1 MICSGRRV
9 RKRWLAIGLL
19 LGAVT
24 ACAAAA
30 PAAESAPAPAPE
42 GELLAPERIAALVPA
57 AERDAWLRY
66 LEESRR
72 QRETDR
78 AAIAAEIEQL
88 GRERWTPATEGPAFY
103 VTDEMTVDWFRGE
116 EARRLAEN
124 ILSYQTPSGGWS
136 KRVDLRQPRQPG
148 ESYSSASGW
157 SYIATFDND
166 ATTEH
171 LRFLAEAF
179 RATGEERYRE
189 SFLRGLEY
197 IFRAQYPNGCWP
209 QVYPLQGSYH
219 DAATFN
225 DEAIANILRLL
236 RDVAAA
242 EDDLV
247 PETVRRRV
255 EASLQRGIECVLA
268 SQVVVNG
275 RRTVWGAQHD
285 PLTLQPVK
293 ARAYEHASLSGGES
307 VDLMEFL
314 MGLDSPDPRVVE
326 AVHAAAAWFRETAI
340 YGYEYEAKS
349 GLVARE
355 GAGPIWARFYEIGT
369 NRPIFSNRDGTI
381 LYDWHE
387 LDEERRRGYARYR
400 TGAADVLRRYE
411 RWARALPRSR

>member
-1 MICSGRRV
+1 MIRSHERGR
-9 RKRWLAIGLL
+9 KSCLTIGLL
-19 LGAVT
+19 LGAAT

-30 PAAESAPAPAPE
+30 PAAETTLAPAAE
-42 GELLAPERIAALVPA
+42 GELLTPERITALVPA
-57 AERDAWLRY
+57 AEREAWLRY

-72 QRETDR
+72 QRELDR
-78 AAIAAEIEQL
+78 AAIAAELQAL

-103 VTDEMTVDWFRGE
+103 VTDEMTEEWFRSQ
-116 EARRLAEN
+116 EARRLADN
-124 ILSYQTPSGGWS
+124 VLSYQTPSGGWS
-136 KRVDLRQPRQPG
+136 KRLDLRRPRQPG

-171 LRFLAEAF
+171 LRFLAGAH
-179 RATGEERYRE
+179 RATGEPRYRDG
-189 SFLRGLEY
+189 FRRGIEY
-197 IFRAQYPNGCWP
+197 IFRAQFPNGCWP

-219 DAATFN
+219 DAATYN
-225 DEAIANILRLL
+225 DEAISNILRLL
-236 RDVAAA
+236 RSVVDAQHELVA
-242 EDDLV
+242 EG
-247 PETVRRRV
+247 VRVRA
-255 EASLQRGIECVLA
+255 EASLQQGIECVLA

-307 VDLMEFL
+307 TDVMEFL
-314 MGLDSPDPRVVE
+314 MSLRDPDPRVVE

-340 YGYEYEAKS
+340 YGFEYRHPELTAK
-349 GLVARE
+349 E

-381 LYDWHE
+381 LYDWRE
-387 LDEERRRGYARYR
+387 LEDERRRGYAWYR

-411 RWARALPRSR
+411 AWARRHPAVP